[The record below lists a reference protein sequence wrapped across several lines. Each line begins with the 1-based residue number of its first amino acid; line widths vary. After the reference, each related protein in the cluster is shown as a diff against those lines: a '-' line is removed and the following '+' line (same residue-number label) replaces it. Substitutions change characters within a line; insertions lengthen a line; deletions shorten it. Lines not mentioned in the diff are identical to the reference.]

1 MAELTAECFSLVH
14 RVSGVAAVLE
24 RRVSRLAV
32 AVDTLRRNQN
42 KIQVYKAVDLNL
54 LGAIGGAIG
63 IGAGGGGGA
72 DEVAFVLQF
81 PCNPAAF

>member
-14 RVSGVAAVLE
+14 RASGVAEVLA